1 MQMDEEAI
9 MDLQGKLSAKKKEF
23 ESGAPPEKVAI
34 MNRATDELRRSGI
47 AARVLKRGDRVPVLE
62 LPNEAGEMVSSAAL
76 LEKGPLV
83 IHFYRGVW

>member
-1 MQMDEEAI
+1 

-23 ESGAPPEKVAI
+23 ERGAPPEKVAI
-34 MNRATDELRRSGI
+34 MNRATEELQRSGI
-47 AARVLKRGDRVPVLE
+47 EAGVLKKGDRVPIIE
-62 LPNEAGEMVSSAAL
+62 LPNEKGATVRSPAL